1 MEMIH
6 DSNIFH
12 SITQFFLAMAILAEY
27 SFNHSPEM
35 LAKKYTEFWLSSN
48 WVAIKEGGRKLH
60 IKKSTLKSEADQEG
74 LQHTI
79 LNIALTNRFVED
91 TD

>member
-1 MEMIH
+1 
-6 DSNIFH
+6 
-12 SITQFFLAMAILAEY
+12 MAIFAEY

-48 WVAIKEGGRKLH
+48 WVAIKEAVRKLH
-60 IKKSTLKSEADQEG
+60 IKKSTLKSEADREG

-79 LNIALTNRFVED
+79 LNIALTNQFVCNSLLFVKWFYSSIFQVED